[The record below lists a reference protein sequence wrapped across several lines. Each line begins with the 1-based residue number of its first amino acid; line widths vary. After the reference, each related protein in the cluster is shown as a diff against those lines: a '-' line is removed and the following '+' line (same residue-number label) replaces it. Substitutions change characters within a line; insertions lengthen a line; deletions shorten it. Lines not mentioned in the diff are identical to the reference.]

1 MIGNGAEPAV
11 FRPSGP
17 RASFDAVPCGPV
29 AMRMPSLLRSLA
41 PLLLLLLAA
50 CATGPQVRSSESAD
64 AHFNRYRSFAFYEPL
79 AMERGG
85 YATPASERA
94 RAVARRELEA
104 RGDRYD
110 PEAPDLWLNIN
121 AYLVERT
128 NVSSMPTIDWAY
140 YYSYRHGYVA
150 VPFHSEPTLVSEY
163 REGTMNVDLVDVQRN
178 RLVWEGVATG
188 RAPRSQA
195 DRLARI
201 DETMALI
208 FRQFP
213 YGAP

>member
-1 MIGNGAEPAV
+1 
-11 FRPSGP
+11 
-17 RASFDAVPCGPV
+17 
-29 AMRMPSLLRSLA
+29 MRMPSLLRSLA

-64 AHFNRYRSFAFYEPL
+64 AHFNQYRTFAFYEPL

-94 RAVARRELEA
+94 RAVARREMEA
-104 RGDRYD
+104 RGYRYD
-110 PEAPDLWLNIN
+110 PESPDLWLNIN
-121 AYLVERT
+121 AYMVERT
-128 NVSSMPTIDWAY
+128 NVSSMPTIDWGY

-150 VPFHSEPTLVSEY
+150 IPFYIERTLVSEY
-163 REGTMNVDLVDVQRN
+163 REGTMNVDLVDVQRK

-195 DRLARI
+195 DRMARI
-201 DETMALI
+201 DETMSLI

-213 YGAP
+213 YRAP

>member
-1 MIGNGAEPAV
+1 
-11 FRPSGP
+11 
-17 RASFDAVPCGPV
+17 
-29 AMRMPSLLRSLA
+29 MRMSFLLRAVA

-50 CATGPQVRSSESAD
+50 CATGPQVSSTESAN
-64 AHFNRYRSFAFYEPL
+64 AEFHRYRSFAFYEPL

-94 RAVARRELEA
+94 RAVARREMEA
-104 RGDRYD
+104 RGYRYD

-150 VPFHSEPTLVSEY
+150 VPFHTERTLVSEY

>member
-1 MIGNGAEPAV
+1 
-11 FRPSGP
+11 
-17 RASFDAVPCGPV
+17 
-29 AMRMPSLLRSLA
+29 MRLSALRSVA

-50 CATGPQVRSSESAD
+50 CATGPQVSSTESAD
-64 AHFNRYRSFAFYEPL
+64 ADFDRYRSFAFYEPL

-104 RGDRYD
+104 RGYRYD
-110 PEAPDLWLNIN
+110 PESPDLWVNIN

-128 NVSSMPTIDWAY
+128 NVSSMPTVDWAY

-150 VPFHSEPTLVSEY
+150 VPFYSERTLVSEY
-163 REGTMNVDLVDVQRN
+163 REGTMNVDLVDVARK

-188 RAPRSQA
+188 RAPRKEA

-201 DETMALI
+201 DETMARI
-208 FRQFP
+208 FQQFP
-213 YGAP
+213 YRAP